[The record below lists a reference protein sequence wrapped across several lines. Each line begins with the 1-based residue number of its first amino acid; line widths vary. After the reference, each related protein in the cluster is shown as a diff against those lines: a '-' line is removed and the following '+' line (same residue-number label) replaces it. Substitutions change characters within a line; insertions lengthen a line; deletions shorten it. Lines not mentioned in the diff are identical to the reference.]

1 MQSIFSGRRAV
12 IVSIALLT
20 AVLHIVGIGRHV
32 QRELFNLYYSYF
44 SDLLLPFTFYFL
56 FCLPTPELA
65 LLRRWEVRLALT
77 FLLPSIAE
85 TSQYFG
91 IPVLG
96 ETFDPLDYVMYAC
109 GALLAALVE
118 TQVFARV
125 FRFWRIAEAGG

>member
-1 MQSIFSGRRAV
+1 MKGMFLGRRAV
-12 IVSIALLT
+12 ILCMGLLT
-20 AVLHIVGIGRHV
+20 GALHIVGIGRHAP
-32 QRELFNLYYSYF
+32 REWFNLYYSYF
-44 SDLLLPFTFYFL
+44 SDFTLPFTFYFL
-56 FCLPTPELA
+56 FCLPAPELA
-65 LLRRWEVRLALT
+65 LLRRWEVRLAMT

-85 TSQYFG
+85 TCQYFG

-96 ETFDPLDYVMYAC
+96 ETFDPLDYLMYAC